1 MASLSRQRV
10 ESNVVLV
17 EEPWMVVDGTP
28 PQNTEPSTKQLVK
41 VCNAGQVVWIKL
53 DLQSQ
58 RSYEF
63 LTNKLQLN
71 NPTFVVDDDEHN
83 TVQSTPDL
91 QRVLKEFDPDC
102 PLRLEVKLGSSMKQS
117 LLAQSF
123 VFLDMKELIQ
133 NVADQDEQTEEQ
145 ATMAHERKAED
156 TKEVDVDQVLEE
168 VEDLEDVED
177 VEAEE
182 AVAAEAAEAAVAAV
196 EAEEA
201 VAAVQEA
208 LPEATQTTT
217 NNDRSLH
224 TQFPYHCPNWQIRS
238 WLHAI
243 YSRHG
248 KNAEQKVLAMK
259 TMYRQDVAAS
269 QAVQVLVGPTPDALT
284 TLQYEQIELDI
295 PRTFSISTNEVRQER
310 DDKLRR
316 ILRVISSRV
325 TSGYVQGQNFIIGYL
340 LTVTTTEADIFAL
353 FMGLM
358 DNEEE
363 DQAPQPNNDEKGS
376 IVASSTSADT
386 ATSDTAPTTTAPTT
400 TTLTTTTTTTTTV
413 PHCPEYGLVG
423 MYDTNMPRLNA
434 LVYIVD
440 AALPTLAPD
449 LHHHLLSVGITTSL
463 LYVPGWSL
471 TLFTNRL
478 DGAHVCPLFD
488 QIMHGGYYALVR
500 LCLATLLAHKEQ
512 LMACE
517 FDTCLLLLQQHM
529 WTQKDVSRKIVEAL
543 LNIRFEKDNQ
553 LHLLEKEYVSGE
565 ASGVDNGGGVCRG
578 GVKKKT
584 ASAATKKVMDKQSSS
599 SSSSLSSLPRIGLG
613 AAVVATTLLAGLG
626 AMLLMGGGES
636 SGSARGSDDNS
647 NRSTGSETKEEL

>member
-133 NVADQDEQTEEQ
+133 NVADQEEQTEEQ
-145 ATMAHERKAED
+145 ATMAHERKAEI

-168 VEDLEDVED
+168 VEDLEDVEAE
-177 VEAEE
+177 EAEE
-182 AVAAEAAEAAVAAV
+182 AVAAVAAEA
-196 EAEEA
+196 AEEA

-376 IVASSTSADT
+376 IVASTSADT
-386 ATSDTAPTTTAPTT
+386 TTSDTASTTTAPTT
-400 TTLTTTTTTTTTV
+400 TTLTTLTTTV

-599 SSSSLSSLPRIGLG
+599 SSSLSSLPRIGLG